1 MSSNIYEPENIERRV
16 KEQLKAI
23 LPEESYDKWVDSLV
37 FESVDEKK
45 IVIGY
50 YGPEPIRGFKKN
62 YKHILWIHICAVAGY
77 SRKIKIC
84 RRKNKVQAVPR
95 NTMTQTAPD
104 STAVRTDSDN
114 PAVQMNPDSPA
125 VQPGS
130 DNPDKTAAYT
140 TPENAAALAALG
152 STEAYTVSD
161 SKMPQT
167 APNSTAAPDST
178 MAQTNPDNTE
188 TYTIPDSKMLQTV
201 PASTAAQTVPGIT
214 KIKKGIRA
222 ARWFCLSL
230 FFTLF
235 TLAVAVSAG
244 SYILNRSFRETFYS
258 VSSLKANNEIRVIQI
273 SDLHKSVYG
282 KNNEGLISRI
292 EKLKPDLILF
302 TGDCVDSAAKS
313 ADSTVALCS
322 KLTETAPVYYIY
334 GNNEVEKFYDT
345 PLTLKAL
352 DKKYGFSD
360 SDREPSRL
368 LESKDSFEKQLEKN
382 GVKVLKNKADTI
394 TVGQTGVDIYGV
406 LTSNP
411 SSFWPYAGK
420 SFSDYIYSNTNN
432 LKITAIHEPFV
443 FENYDDDSWGDLA
456 VCGHTHGGIVRLPV
470 LGPLYTHEGGL
481 LPERNGDYVYG
492 RYDVSGTP
500 LIVSSGLDNSGI
512 FRINNKPELVI
523 IDVNKF

>member
-50 YGPEPIRGFKKN
+50 YGPESIREFKKN

-130 DNPDKTAAYT
+130 DNPGKTAAYT

-152 STEAYTVSD
+152 STEAYTVPD

-167 APNSTAAPDST
+167 TPGIMTAQA
-178 MAQTNPDNTE
+178 M
-188 TYTIPDSKMLQTV
+188 
-201 PASTAAQTVPGIT
+201 PGIT
-214 KIKKGIRA
+214 KMKKGIRA

>member
-1 MSSNIYEPENIERRV
+1 MSSNIYEPDVPAWENEPENIERRV
-16 KEQLKAI
+16 KEQLKAV
-23 LPEESYDKWVDSLV
+23 LPEESYDKWIDSLV
-37 FESVDEKK
+37 FESVDRKK
-45 IVIGY
+45 IVVGY
-50 YGPEPIRGFKKN
+50 YGAESLREFKKN
-62 YKHILWIHICAVAGY
+62 YKHILWIHTCAVAGQTK
-77 SRKIKIC
+77 KIKIC
-84 RRKNKVQAVPR
+84 RRKTKVQAVPR

-114 PAVQMNPDSPA
+114 PAVQTNPDSTA

-140 TPENAAALAALG
+140 APENAAAPADFG
-152 STEAYTVSD
+152 STEAYTVPD

-167 APNSTAAPDST
+167 T
-178 MAQTNPDNTE
+178 
-188 TYTIPDSKMLQTV
+188 
-201 PASTAAQTVPGIT
+201 PGIT
-214 KIKKGIRA
+214 KIKQGIRA

-282 KNNEGLISRI
+282 KNNERLISRI

-382 GVKVLKNKADTI
+382 GVKVLKNKAETI

-420 SFSDYIYSNTNN
+420 SFSDYIYSNINN

-456 VCGHTHGGIVRLPV
+456 VCGHTHGGMARIPV
-470 LGPLYTHEGGL
+470 FGPLYTHEGGL

>member
-50 YGPEPIRGFKKN
+50 YGPEPIREFKKN

-84 RRKNKVQAVPR
+84 RRENKVQAVPR

-104 STAVRTDSDN
+104 ST
-114 PAVQMNPDSPA
+114 AVQMNPDSPA

-152 STEAYTVSD
+152 STEAYTVPD

-167 APNSTAAPDST
+167 TPGIMT
-178 MAQTNPDNTE
+178 AQTMPGIMT
-188 TYTIPDSKMLQTV
+188 
-201 PASTAAQTVPGIT
+201 AQTTPGIT